1 MLDQAKVTDTAGTAI
16 DLDELVPQPEVV
28 EADDVDRDGRR
39 RAEDVDEAADEAA
52 DAKA

>member
-1 MLDQAKVTDTAGTAI
+1 MLDQATVTDTAGTAI

-28 EADDVDRDGRR
+28 EADDVAQDDV
-39 RAEDVDEAADEAA
+39 AQDVDEAADEAA